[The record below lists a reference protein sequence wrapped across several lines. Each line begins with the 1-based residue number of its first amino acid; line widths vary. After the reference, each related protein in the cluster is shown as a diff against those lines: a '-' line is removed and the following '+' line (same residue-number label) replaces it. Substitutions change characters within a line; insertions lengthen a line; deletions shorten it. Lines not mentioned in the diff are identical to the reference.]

1 MFINEAK
8 QTIGYKIVYYGA
20 AMSGKTSNVRY
31 IAARAERAANEML
44 TLETR
49 GSRTLYF
56 DMVRLTFGRV
66 GPYRTYFN
74 LYTTPGQ
81 TVYITSRRLVLAGAD
96 AVVFV
101 MDSQQT
107 RLRDNAQ
114 SWYTLERQLLETH
127 ANRHQIPIVI
137 QLNKRDMPYVA
148 TREKLLSTI
157 KVRDLPVFEAS
168 AEKGQG
174 VIETLQYVIEQ
185 LSQTTIARFQQ
196 ARAAVP
202 VDDLNT
208 ALL

>member
-1 MFINEAK
+1 MFINEVK
-8 QTIGYKIVYYGA
+8 HTIGFKIVYYGA

-31 IAARAERAANEML
+31 IADHAQQVANNML
-44 TLETR
+44 KLETR

-56 DMVRLTFGRV
+56 DMVRLTFGRI
-66 GPYRTYFN
+66 GGYHTYFN

-81 TVYITSRRLVLAGAD
+81 TVYITSRRLVLTGAD

-114 SWYTLERQLLETH
+114 SWYTLERQLLESDSS
-127 ANRHQIPIVI
+127 RHQMPIVI

-148 TREKLLSTI
+148 SREKLLSTI
-157 KVRDLPVFEAS
+157 KATQYPVFEAS
-168 AEKGQG
+168 AEQGAG

-185 LSQTTIARFQQ
+185 LTRNALTRFQQ
-196 ARAAVP
+196 LANPKPA
-202 VDDLNT
+202 
-208 ALL
+208 